1 MLSPHCLKL
10 GEEIFFY
17 FPIFGGEGLLGQCSG
32 QRKKTAGESSIYWM
46 EMNGLHAQ
54 VELESLPV
62 VGDKRV
68 VGGGQ

>member
-1 MLSPHCLKL
+1 M
-10 GEEIFFY
+10 
-17 FPIFGGEGLLGQCSG
+17 LGQCSG
-32 QRKKTAGESSIYWM
+32 QRKKPAGESSIYWI

-54 VELESLPV
+54 AELESLPV